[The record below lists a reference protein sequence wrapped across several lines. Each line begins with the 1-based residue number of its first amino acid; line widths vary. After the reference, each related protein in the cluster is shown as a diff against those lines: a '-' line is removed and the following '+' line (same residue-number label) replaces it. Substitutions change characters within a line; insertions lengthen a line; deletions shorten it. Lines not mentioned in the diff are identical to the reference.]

1 MISSRKNYEMA
12 HIFHGTILT
21 VGPSSDLHAL
31 HIPFRLTKLDFCGAD
46 DEKREYIS
54 QSLNFTASRAK

>member
-1 MISSRKNYEMA
+1 MRWHIYFTEQSSLWVPHLIY
-12 HIFHGTILT
+12 T
-21 VGPSSDLHAL
+21 PSL